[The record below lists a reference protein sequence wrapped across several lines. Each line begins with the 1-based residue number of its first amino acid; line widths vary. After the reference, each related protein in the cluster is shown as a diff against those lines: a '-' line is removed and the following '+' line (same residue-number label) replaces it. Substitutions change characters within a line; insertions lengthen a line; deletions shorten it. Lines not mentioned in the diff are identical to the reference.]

1 MSSAGLLGFMQAAN
15 RILALIAIYFRATPL
30 AIFPAFSYTV
40 GGQAI
45 GGHMKKT
52 HINRLAAGM
61 IIALMGAAC
70 LCSQESE
77 NDLAWKRLK
86 KLRVRAG
93 VMIGKG
99 RPNYTEAYVRLTD
112 VRAMLEDA
120 GVPEPVTILL
130 FADYGTKLFLGTYAP
145 VLTPDPAGGTKVTFP
160 TIPNAFLVTRAFS
173 YNVGDLYPF
182 QFLDGN
188 GKVRAT
194 IRIKLMGQ
202 VDQTF

>member
-1 MSSAGLLGFMQAAN
+1 MRKSSLKMVLAGG
-15 RILALIAIYFRATPL
+15 
-30 AIFPAFSYTV
+30 
-40 GGQAI
+40 
-45 GGHMKKT
+45 
-52 HINRLAAGM
+52 
-61 IIALMGAAC
+61 IIAALSWSF
-70 LCSQESE
+70 LCAQESE
-77 NDLAWKRLK
+77 SDLAWKRLK

-130 FADYGTKLFLGTYAP
+130 FADYGTKLFLGTYEP
-145 VLTPDPAGGTKVTFP
+145 IITPDAAGVNKITFP
-160 TIPNAFLVTRAFS
+160 SIPNAFLVTRAFS

-182 QFLDGN
+182 QFLDGS
-188 GKVRAT
+188 GKVKAT